1 MSEIQYQT
9 AKTVKEAVKF
19 MLAAKGKGYILAGG
33 TDLLVQM
40 KSGLR
45 TPGVIVDVK
54 KIPEMTTIIEKKG
67 SFTIGAAT
75 PAAVIGE
82 HKKLKKMWPGV
93 VESINLIG
101 STQVQGRASAGGN
114 LCNASPAADSV
125 PALVAAGCTVAVQGP
140 KGKRTVQ
147 VEKFCAGPGKTTLK
161 PGEIVVSL
169 TLPARPKNSSDAY
182 LRLIP
187 RTEMDIAVV
196 GVGVSLTMKGDTVT
210 SARVG
215 LGAVAPTVLLVDK
228 AAKALT
234 GSKLDHKALDAAA
247 AACSAACKP
256 IDDKRG
262 TIHYRTKIAGV
273 LLKRAAMIARD
284 RINGIEHR
292 GHR

>member
-1 MSEIQYQT
+1 MSEIQYQS
-9 AKTVKEAVKF
+9 AKSVKEAVKF

-40 KSGLR
+40 KSGVR
-45 TPGVIVDVK
+45 TPGVIIEVK
-54 KIPEMTTIIEKKG
+54 KVSEMTAIVEKNG

-75 PAAVIGE
+75 SAAVIGE
-82 HKKLKKMWPGV
+82 HKKLKKTWPGV
-93 VESINLIG
+93 VEAINLIG

-125 PALVAAGCTVAVQGP
+125 PALVAAGCTVTVQGS
-140 KGKRTVQ
+140 KGKRTVP

-196 GVGVSLTMKGDTVT
+196 GVGVSLSMKGDTVAA
-210 SARVG
+210 ARVG
-215 LGAVAPTVLLVDK
+215 LGAVAPTVLLVEK
-228 AAKALT
+228 AAKALA
-234 GSKLDHKALDAAA
+234 GCKLDCKALDAAA

-284 RINGIEHR
+284 RINGIEHKA
-292 GHR
+292 H

>member
-1 MSEIQYQT
+1 MSEIQYHA

-19 MLAAKGKGYILAGG
+19 MLAAKGKGRILAGG

-40 KSGLR
+40 KSGVVA
-45 TPGVIVDVK
+45 PGVIVDVK
-54 KIPEMTTIIEKKG
+54 KIPEMTTIVEKKG
-67 SFTIGAAT
+67 SFTIGAAA

-82 HKKLKKMWPGV
+82 HKKLKKTWPGV
-93 VESINLIG
+93 VEAVNLIG

-125 PALVAAGCTVAVQGP
+125 PALVAAGCIVTVQGP
-140 KGKRTVQ
+140 KGKRNVP
-147 VEKFCAGPGKTTLK
+147 VEKFNAGPGKTTLK
-161 PGEIVVSL
+161 PGEIAVSL

-196 GVGVSLTMKGDTVT
+196 GCGVSLTMKGDTCVA
-210 SARVG
+210 ARVS

-228 AAKALT
+228 AGKALA
-234 GSKLDHKALDAAA
+234 GSKLDDKALDAAA

-284 RINGIEHR
+284 RINGIEHKT
-292 GHR
+292 H